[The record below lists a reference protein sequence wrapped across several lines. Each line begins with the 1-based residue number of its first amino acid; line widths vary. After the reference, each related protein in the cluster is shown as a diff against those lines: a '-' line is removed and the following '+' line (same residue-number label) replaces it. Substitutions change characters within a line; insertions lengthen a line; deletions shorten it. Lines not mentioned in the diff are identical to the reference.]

1 MNATS
6 RKEDDLLRGMTPLM
20 LAALDG
26 SEDLIQLLL
35 DKGAD
40 VNAKAPDGGTALS
53 LAKDGDPKQHQG
65 VIRKLEAAATKS
77 APRRR
82 HAASRSCSGR

>member
-1 MNATS
+1 
-6 RKEDDLLRGMTPLM
+6 M
-20 LAALDG
+20 LAALEG

-35 DKGAD
+35 DNGAD

-77 APRRR
+77 APRRHR